1 MRSLTLALGLLALS
15 LSAQAQHSV
24 VATVGNKSITLEEFN
39 RRYEDVRKKAANP
52 PTKKIFLDDLIR
64 YEMGVQEAE
73 KRNMAKDPIVAER
86 IRQQLY
92 AGLIEKD
99 LKDKL
104 ENIQVSEEEMK
115 QYYSANPEVRT
126 SHILV
131 EIKPGATEAER
142 AAAHKRAEEINADVK
157 KSKRSFEE
165 LVKLYTDDL
174 ATKNNGG
181 DVGYQARLS
190 LVPGFSLATSYYD
203 TAIRLKNGEISNIVE
218 TPYGFHII
226 KKTGQ
231 HAYGEANK
239 RLIRGAVFEKKKIA
253 LFNEYFEKLKGK
265 YKISVNSDIVK

>member
-1 MRSLTLALGLLALS
+1 MLILCLVALS
-15 LSAQAQHSV
+15 FSAFAQSNV
-24 VATVGNKSITLEEFN
+24 VATVGGKSITLDEFN

-73 KRNMAKDPIVAER
+73 KRNMAKDPIIAER

-104 ENIQVSEEEMK
+104 DNIVVSEDEMK
-115 QYYSANPEVRT
+115 SYYASNPEVRT
-126 SHILV
+126 SHILI
-131 EIKPGATEAER
+131 EIKPSANEAER
-142 AAAHKRAEEINADVK
+142 AAARKRTEEINAEVK
-157 KSKRSFEE
+157 KSKRPFEE

-174 ATKNNGG
+174 ATKNTGG

-190 LVPGFSLATSYYD
+190 LVPGFSLATSYYES
-203 TAIRLKNGEISNIVE
+203 AIRLKNGEISGVVE
-218 TPYGFHII
+218 TPFGFHII

-231 HAYGEANK
+231 HTFAEANK
-239 RLIRGAVFEKKKIA
+239 RLIRGAVFEKKKMT
-253 LFNEYFEKLKGK
+253 LFNEYFDKMRKS
-265 YKISVNSDIVK
+265 YKISVNNDAVK